1 MVEHLL
7 ALDQL
12 EQIPVEESPAEWYF
26 QGLLGPLLKNDVRLR
41 NKAIIIVK
49 ILLPF
54 SRMMISRTFLSV
66 GSKVPAG
73 FDPEPEPLSAPLEV
87 ELVVL

>member
-1 MVEHLL
+1 MVEHPL
-7 ALDQL
+7 ASDQL
-12 EQIPVEESPAEWYF
+12 EQIPVAESPAGSYF
-26 QGLLGPLLKNDVRLR
+26 QGSLGLLLINDVILR
-41 NKAIIIVK
+41 NKAIK
-49 ILLPF
+49 NCLQLLPF